1 MTESPDCYENQYAR
15 FWIADGILF
24 FVYKENVCIDRAA
37 AQQIVSDR
45 IHFQNEKSYPILC
58 DIRTISCA
66 DKVSRDYLAQSGSVF
81 TKAVALLTNQQ
92 VSLTISSFYLEISKP
107 AVPTQVFIVQQE
119 AIAFLQNYV

>member
-66 DKVSRDYLAQSGSVF
+66 DKVGRDYLAQSGSVF

>member
-1 MTESPDCYENQYAR
+1 MTESPDCYENQYTR

-66 DKVSRDYLAQSGSVF
+66 DKLGRDYLAQSGSVF